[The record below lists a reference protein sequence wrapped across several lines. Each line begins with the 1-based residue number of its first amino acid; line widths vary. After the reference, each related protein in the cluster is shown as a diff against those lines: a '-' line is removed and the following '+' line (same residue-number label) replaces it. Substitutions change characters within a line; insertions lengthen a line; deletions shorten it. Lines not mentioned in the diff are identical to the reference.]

1 VARTPHNDETAA
13 PAKPRAP
20 TESPLRLVRS
30 DESNF
35 SDALYARLAPVVNKL
50 LWALLGPDPERDYL
64 AHEIFIRI
72 LRGAGR
78 VRDQQ
83 RLEAWAAR
91 VTVNL
96 VKNEFRSRK
105 LRRLLTFGVDE
116 DELWQVGHPD
126 FEGRE
131 LLLRTYGVLM
141 KLPTAER
148 LPFTLRLMTG
158 HSIEEIALACGSS
171 VRTTKRRLKA
181 ARERFVRLGS
191 ADSLLAE
198 RLRQA
203 NFDGGGDA

>member
-1 VARTPHNDETAA
+1 MAQTPHNDDSPA
-13 PAKPRAP
+13 PVKSRSPAEA
-20 TESPLRLVRS
+20 PLRLVHS
-30 DESNF
+30 GEGYF
-35 SDALYARLAPVVNKL
+35 PDALYTRLAPVVNKL
-50 LWALLGPDPERDYL
+50 LWALLGPDSERDDL

-78 VRDQQ
+78 LRDPE

-105 LRRLLTFGVDE
+105 MRRLFTFGADQ
-116 DELWQVGHPD
+116 DELSQVAHPD

-148 LPFTLRLMTG
+148 LPLTLRLMTSQ
-158 HSIEEIALACGSS
+158 SIDDIALACGSS

-181 ARERFVRLGS
+181 ARDRFTRLAS

-198 RLRQA
+198 RVRQA
-203 NFDGGGDA
+203 NFDGGADG